1 MWLAPGETDM
11 ADAAEPPADGP
22 APDAERIADLLVE
35 LEELTDT
42 PAEREQVREAVEGR
56 LGLGGRLFGRVVAGF
71 DRGDL
76 AEALLGS
83 VLFGIP
89 MAVEGGTGE
98 VGAHLAARPLAVEA
112 TLVAAVA
119 VVVGI
124 LYVSELQDVRVR
136 EPLFG
141 VVPRRLAGVVGV
153 AALTAVVLLTLWG
166 RVDWARPGVAVAT
179 CAVAFVPMAIGAALS
194 DILPG
199 T

>member
-1 MWLAPGETDM
+1 MWLAPGETDVT
-11 ADAAEPPADGP
+11 DAAEPPADGP

-42 PAEREQVREAVEGR
+42 PAEREQVREAVEG
-56 LGLGGRLFGRVVAGF
+56 
-71 DRGDL
+71 
-76 AEALLGS
+76 
-83 VLFGIP
+83 
-89 MAVEGGTGE
+89 GTGE

-124 LYVSELQDVRVR
+124 RYVSELQDVRVR

-141 VVPRRLAGVVGV
+141 VVSRRLVGVVCV
-153 AALTAVVLLTLWG
+153 AALTAVALLTLWG